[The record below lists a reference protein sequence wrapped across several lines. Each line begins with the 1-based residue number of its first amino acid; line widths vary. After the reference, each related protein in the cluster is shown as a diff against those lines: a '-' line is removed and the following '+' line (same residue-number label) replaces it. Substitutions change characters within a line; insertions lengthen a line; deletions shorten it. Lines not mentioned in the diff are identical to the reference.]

1 MLLRIKHL
9 MLMALG
15 VICLSALTACGA
27 KEPAGSSGA
36 GGPPQA
42 IEVGVITLEA
52 SEVALTAELP
62 GRTTA
67 FRKAEVRPQ
76 VTGIIE
82 KRLFEEG
89 SEVKA
94 GQQLYQIDSASY
106 RAALAT
112 ARAELARGE
121 ANLAAAKA
129 REGRYKDLVAA
140 KAISQQEYDD
150 ALANLGQS
158 MASIAAARAAI
169 ETAQINL
176 KYTEV
181 RAPISGVIG
190 KSSVTEGALVSS
202 GQTTVLAT
210 IQQLDPI
217 YIDVSQSAENLLRL
231 KRQMLS
237 GQLSSLEAAKVQL
250 ILEDGTAYEHEGTL
264 QFSEVG
270 VSESTGTVTLRAL
283 FNNPDRFLLPG
294 MFVRTV
300 VQEGSRGSA
309 VLAPQQGIIRDRTGS
324 ATAFVVNSNNEVELR
339 QVTTGRSVGHNWLIE
354 DGLQAGD
361 RLILDGL
368 QKIRPGAPVTVVP
381 AKLAE
386 NSH

>member
-9 MLMALG
+9 TLTALG
-15 VICLSALTACGA
+15 VICISTLTACGS
-27 KEPAGSSGA
+27 KEPATAPGA
-36 GGPPQA
+36 GGPPPA
-42 IEVGVITLEA
+42 VEVGVITLEA
-52 SEVALTAELP
+52 SDVALTAELP

-89 SEVKA
+89 SEVEA
-94 GQQLYQIDSASY
+94 GQQLYQIDSATY

-129 REGRYKDLVAA
+129 REARYKDLAAA

-158 MASIAAARAAI
+158 TASIAAARAAI

-202 GQTTVLAT
+202 GQSEVLAT

-231 KRQMLS
+231 KRQMQS
-237 GQLSSLEAAKVQL
+237 GHISALEAAKVNL
-250 ILEDGTAYEHEGTL
+250 ILDDGTTYEHEGTL

-283 FNNPDRFLLPG
+283 FDNPDRFLLPG

-300 VQEGSRGSA
+300 VQEGSRGNS
-309 VLAPQQGIIRDRTGS
+309 VLAPQQGIIRDRTGA

-339 QVTTGRSVGHNWLIE
+339 QVKTGRSVGHNWVIE
-354 DGLQAGD
+354 DGLQVGD
-361 RLILDGL
+361 RLILEGL

-386 NSH
+386 TSN